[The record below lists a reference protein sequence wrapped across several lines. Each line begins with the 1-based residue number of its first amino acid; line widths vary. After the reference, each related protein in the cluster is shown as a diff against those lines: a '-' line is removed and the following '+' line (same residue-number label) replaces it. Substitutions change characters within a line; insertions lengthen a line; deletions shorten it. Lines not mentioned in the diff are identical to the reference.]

1 MHLTSR
7 NQEGRR
13 KGRLEGGKRRE
24 GRGKKG
30 RKGKKKGR
38 KKKKVRKLGKK
49 KKERNFL
56 KRQRKIN
63 YKKFFFTFCIIC
75 LVSKYILSNQINLL
89 CFMWSLSVP

>member
-38 KKKKVRKLGKK
+38 KKKKLRKLGEK

-56 KRQRKIN
+56 KNKSSRKIMLP
-63 YKKFFFTFCIIC
+63 KSDEIS
-75 LVSKYILSNQINLL
+75 LVSIPVVNARNMAVEEYLL
-89 CFMWSLSVP
+89 IS